1 MTREYI
7 PLHPTTGKPIE
18 TGRMERSSSKSRTYE
33 EGPWDAIPKDKILDL
48 ANGEI
53 NHLVVEWRGKST
65 VYRVD
70 AIKALSRLI
79 GTYVSEV
86 HRTLISALVD
96 EDDQIRIAALQSM
109 PICAEQDSDSLID
122 YLAELL
128 DDDSS
133 IVRKRASLTLSEM
146 APTFPSA
153 CHTLLHIE
161 LRHDHLARRN
171 QAWNGLRNMIR
182 IWPNVVMEH
191 VDTLI
196 REEKVELRRSAS
208 ALLSRLI
215 KSSNSTLWDLIGWCL
230 DDDDDVVRRNAAKTI
245 RPLSEINPTIGLILA
260 ERSMLDDDPK
270 VREYVLKGLHNL
282 DATTRL
288 KSLVFQGCKSK
299 YSSVRKKCVL
309 ILPKLLLDVELRDY
323 SRELLS
329 TEKDAEIKLLLEEYI
344 LDLQLEGDEFE
355 KNKFLAPAEPIPN
368 RDKEIMS
375 SESNAPEKVE
385 SGTKITEQGIDEDTS
400 DVQ

>member
-1 MTREYI
+1 MLNCRI
-7 PLHPTTGKPIE
+7 NFKIDPTI
-18 TGRMERSSSKSRTYE
+18 
-33 EGPWDAIPKDKILDL
+33 
-48 ANGEI
+48 
-53 NHLVVEWRGKST
+53 
-65 VYRVD
+65 
-70 AIKALSRLI
+70 
-79 GTYVSEV
+79 
-86 HRTLISALVD
+86 
-96 EDDQIRIAALQSM
+96 
-109 PICAEQDSDSLID
+109 
-122 YLAELL
+122 
-128 DDDSS
+128 
-133 IVRKRASLTLSEM
+133 
-146 APTFPSA
+146 
-153 CHTLLHIE
+153 
-161 LRHDHLARRN
+161 
-171 QAWNGLRNMIR
+171 
-182 IWPNVVMEH
+182 
-191 VDTLI
+191 
-196 REEKVELRRSAS
+196 
-208 ALLSRLI
+208 
-215 KSSNSTLWDLIGWCL
+215 
-230 DDDDDVVRRNAAKTI
+230 
-245 RPLSEINPTIGLILA
+245 SEINPTIGLILA